1 MDLQNN
7 GITEGTEPPIQTC
20 VGPIHC
26 WECIPENLPNH
37 PTLAFFGKRR
47 TGKSTTI
54 TNILFHCC
62 QDIPFGIVM
71 SDTAYAGYW
80 EKIVPKQYIVQG
92 LQQDVLNW
100 LIDRQSKL
108 VEKYGVED
116 PRIAAFIVLD
126 DVVADQ
132 KTIRWSADLAR
143 FFVQGRHLAITGKFF
158 FLKRPVARGRVLA
171 VHHLPV
177 HVVQRCVLRRR
188 VAGKMTH

>member
-1 MDLQNN
+1 MSSKIVRREERAEKRSHQVVKNN
-7 GITEGTEPPIQTC
+7 GITRGEEASIESC
-20 VGPIHC
+20 VGPVHH
-26 WECIPENLPNH
+26 WACIPENLPNH

-54 TNILFHCC
+54 TNILFRCC
-62 QDIPFGIVM
+62 RKIPFGIVM

-80 EKIVPKQYIVQG
+80 ETIVPKQYIVQG

-100 LIDRQSKL
+100 LIERQSAL

-116 PRIAAFIVLD
+116 PKIAAFIVLD

-143 FFVQGRHLAITGKFF
+143 FFVQGRHLAITGKQLFV
-158 FLKRPVARGRVLA
+158 FLLKCPV
-171 VHHLPV
+171 P
-177 HVVQRCVLRRR
+177 
-188 VAGKMTH
+188 